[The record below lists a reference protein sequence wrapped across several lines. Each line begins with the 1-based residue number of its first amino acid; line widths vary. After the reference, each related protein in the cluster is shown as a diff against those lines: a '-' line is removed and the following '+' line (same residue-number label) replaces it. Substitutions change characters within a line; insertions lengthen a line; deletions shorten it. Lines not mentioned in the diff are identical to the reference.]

1 LDRAAGLGVK
11 DQAPQPFLRG
21 KDLLD
26 RGMKPGKEIGR
37 ILEQA
42 FELQLD
48 GALADR
54 EAAVV
59 WLNQEFPEQKT

>member
-1 LDRAAGLGVK
+1 
-11 DQAPQPFLRG
+11 
-21 KDLLD
+21 
-26 RGMKPGKEIGR
+26 MKPGKEIGR